1 MKTISDIQ
9 QLLSSNGGT
18 VLDNITQDEL
28 EDYKYIKD
36 HLHQGN
42 ILENEEFQEKFA
54 RLHQFKRNRIK
65 PAIQKT
71 FFEVLEAQKTNE
83 ELDAK
88 VISRAIFGANMKG
101 QYRSQYFSLITRMMH
116 TINDEFPI
124 YNKELIDFFEIVPPK
139 QATDDPAYK
148 KLNAFLRIYNQIIEI
163 YKEIIQQDKLNSL
176 LKVVRIKH
184 SSFKEYLSISK
195 RLDLILRSSSELER
209 KGKLLR
215 YKKVVT

>member
-9 QLLSSNGGT
+9 QLLSSNGGA

-36 HLHQGN
+36 HLHQSN
-42 ILENEEFQEKFA
+42 IIEDEEFQQRFA

-71 FFEVLEAQKTNE
+71 FFEVLEEQKNAE

-88 VISRAIFGANMKG
+88 LISRAIFGANMKG
-101 QYRSQYFSLITRMMH
+101 QYRSQYFSLISRMMH

-139 QATDDPAYK
+139 QTTDDPAYK
-148 KLNAFLRIYNQIIEI
+148 KLNAYLRVYNQIIDT
-163 YKEIIQQDKLNSL
+163 YKEIVAQEKLSSL

-184 SSFKEYLSISK
+184 SAFKEYLSVSK

-215 YKKVVT
+215 YKRAIT